1 MSWSLTSI
9 NDSVTLLYSSLTIV
23 DIAQAVAS
31 PARLTS
37 DEATCRRLLTLLPSV
52 PAGGGIR
59 PDRRSA
65 RPCPEEDRNPQF
77 TSEALGRR
85 GRIRRLELH
94 EGGKFPVATCLAG
107 SSCSRGRCPRPVLLA
122 RSPRCADEPATSGE
136 RRGLM
141 TAGILG
147 P

>member
-37 DEATCRRLLTLLPSV
+37 DEATCRRLLTLLTLLPSV

-65 RPCPEEDRNPQF
+65 RPCPE
-77 TSEALGRR
+77 G
-85 GRIRRLELH
+85 
-94 EGGKFPVATCLAG
+94 
-107 SSCSRGRCPRPVLLA
+107 
-122 RSPRCADEPATSGE
+122 
-136 RRGLM
+136 
-141 TAGILG
+141 
-147 P
+147 

>member
-1 MSWSLTSI
+1 VGRNAVGNVGARPSREVDRGRHDLCGFAAIPAFQLYASCHLPEMSWSLTSI

-65 RPCPEEDRNPQF
+65 RPCPE
-77 TSEALGRR
+77 G
-85 GRIRRLELH
+85 
-94 EGGKFPVATCLAG
+94 
-107 SSCSRGRCPRPVLLA
+107 
-122 RSPRCADEPATSGE
+122 
-136 RRGLM
+136 
-141 TAGILG
+141 
-147 P
+147 

>member
-1 MSWSLTSI
+1 MGIVGARPSREVDRGRHDLCGFAAIPAFQLYASCHLPEMSWSLTSI

-65 RPCPEEDRNPQF
+65 RPCPE
-77 TSEALGRR
+77 G
-85 GRIRRLELH
+85 
-94 EGGKFPVATCLAG
+94 
-107 SSCSRGRCPRPVLLA
+107 
-122 RSPRCADEPATSGE
+122 
-136 RRGLM
+136 
-141 TAGILG
+141 
-147 P
+147 